1 MVLLLSIIV
10 MVPAGGPLVAKE
22 SSHFL
27 EPRETVREVV
37 SGGESEFS
45 VQAGS
50 MLLSAGEAWMSV
62 RKFRFVLLLR
72 VGVIVIWL

>member
-1 MVLLLSIIV
+1 MFGV
-10 MVPAGGPLVAKE
+10 
-22 SSHFL
+22 
-27 EPRETVREVV
+27 
-37 SGGESEFS
+37 ESEFS

-50 MLLSAGEAWMSV
+50 MLLFAGEAWMTV